1 MPHFEFDNV
10 MKEKVTK
17 IQKGVLYYTRKDE
30 SAEFYCERCNSK
42 KISKISVKFIDN
54 LGNESLICNGCYG
67 KLLSEKKVD

>member
-1 MPHFEFDNV
+1 

-67 KLLSEKKVD
+67 KLLSEDNG